1 MKFSK
6 KTSYILFNIY
16 KEILANFAENLVKI
30 IRKESDLENEYFEQF
45 LCTKI
50 CDRSDGGVFKWLGE
64 LHQQLFSDQNQL

>member
-45 LCTKI
+45 LCTKR

-64 LHQQLFSDQNQL
+64 LHQRLFSDQNQL